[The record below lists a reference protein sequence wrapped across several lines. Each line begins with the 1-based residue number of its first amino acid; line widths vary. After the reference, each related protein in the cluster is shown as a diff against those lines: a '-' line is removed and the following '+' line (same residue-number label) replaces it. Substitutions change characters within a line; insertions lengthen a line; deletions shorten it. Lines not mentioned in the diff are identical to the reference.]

1 MDKLEIIRKIL
12 EEHVSFRE
20 NIKVAGDSVS
30 DPEALTSLMHAR
42 NDWMPGKP
50 GDTPAKQEH
59 LHGTLR
65 YLEEG
70 LRNHFALEEELLP
83 PILGGVLMRG
93 LMLDHRSI
101 SAEIEK
107 AISTIGAIQLEGLSR
122 DRLLSAQ
129 AQVKQL
135 IGNIGQIV
143 ERHASDEEAL
153 LRFAEMAI
161 REGGNDEQG

>member
-1 MDKLEIIRKIL
+1 LDKLEIIQKIL
-12 EEHVSFRE
+12 EEHLSFRE
-20 NIKVAGDSVS
+20 NIKLAGDSVS
-30 DPEALTSLMHAR
+30 DPEALSSLTQAR

-101 SAEIEK
+101 SAEIAK
-107 AISTIGAIQLEGLSR
+107 AISAIGDTELEGLSR
-122 DRLLSAQ
+122 DRLLAAQ

-161 REGGNDEQG
+161 RERGNDEQG